1 MQTLTDPQLLR
12 AYAEDH
18 SEAAFG
24 ELVRRHVDLTYSV
37 ALRIVRDTHL
47 AEDVTQ
53 AVFVAL
59 AQNAATLSDHPVLSG
74 WLHRAARN
82 VASQMVRSE
91 VRRRARE
98 QEAVS
103 MNEPTSGTDAPWEEV
118 EPHLDSVL
126 SELEPSDR
134 DAVLLRY
141 FERKTAREMAELLGI
156 GAEAAQKR
164 VSRAVEQLRVLF
176 ARRGVAVSAGGLAI
190 LMTSHAVQASPPGL
204 AAAVSGA
211 ATLTTAAT
219 ATLPAE
225 ALEAA
230 GSAAG
235 TVTLGAAGGA
245 LLPKIAAGFAVAI
258 AAGLG
263 VWGVVENR
271 SLRLQ
276 VRSLEA
282 QVAANR
288 KGNALPAPSPVSPVA
303 GTGRILF
310 PADGPA
316 TLSGLTPGPTPTP
329 TSSAAVGNPAGSMGG
344 TGRAGDGI
352 GSTSGSSAGSGMG
365 SAPWI
370 ASSAGRALEAA
381 TVNGS
386 TVIRYGGREF
396 PIGRTRGLVT
406 TRAVSL
412 QGREYAAAFEDGR
425 VIWESTPGAAQH
437 LR

>member
-134 DAVLLRY
+134 DAV
-141 FERKTAREMAELLGI
+141 F
-156 GAEAAQKR
+156 
-164 VSRAVEQLRVLF
+164 
-176 ARRGVAVSAGGLAI
+176 
-190 LMTSHAVQASPPGL
+190 
-204 AAAVSGA
+204 
-211 ATLTTAAT
+211 
-219 ATLPAE
+219 
-225 ALEAA
+225 
-230 GSAAG
+230 
-235 TVTLGAAGGA
+235 
-245 LLPKIAAGFAVAI
+245 
-258 AAGLG
+258 
-263 VWGVVENR
+263 R
-271 SLRLQ
+271 S
-276 VRSLEA
+276 
-282 QVAANR
+282 
-288 KGNALPAPSPVSPVA
+288 K
-303 GTGRILF
+303 
-310 PADGPA
+310 
-316 TLSGLTPGPTPTP
+316 
-329 TSSAAVGNPAGSMGG
+329 
-344 TGRAGDGI
+344 
-352 GSTSGSSAGSGMG
+352 
-365 SAPWI
+365 
-370 ASSAGRALEAA
+370 
-381 TVNGS
+381 
-386 TVIRYGGREF
+386 
-396 PIGRTRGLVT
+396 
-406 TRAVSL
+406 
-412 QGREYAAAFEDGR
+412 
-425 VIWESTPGAAQH
+425 
-437 LR
+437 